1 MCDYPRVLIISH
13 NCLSTSGSN
22 GRTLANFFDG
32 WPTEKLAQFYIYNEI
47 PDSTVC
53 NNYFRVLDTEALGAF
68 IKGEKV
74 GRKVN
79 PTSNVV
85 NNNKEKSMNNL
96 YQKYRKRNSINYI
109 ARNLIWNSNRWK
121 CDNFTQWLDNFQPEL
136 IVLQVGDYE
145 FMYKIA
151 LDIAKG
157 RNIPLV
163 LYNSE
168 DYYFKDRKYLSPL
181 YHFYRYRYKKR
192 FERVISYAS
201 HSIYNSDMLQETYNK
216 RFVHPSTVIMTSTN
230 IVPLQNKK
238 KNATPIVSYLG
249 NLGVGRHEPLI
260 EIANALQQIDTE
272 FLLDIY
278 GELPNKEV
286 KIAFENCLGVRYKG
300 LVPYEEVVQV
310 MHNSDLLVHIE
321 NFSEFYKWDLKHA
334 FSTKIA
340 DSLGSGTCLFMYGPR
355 GLACTQYLLQTNA
368 ACVVTEQSKL
378 KSQLSK
384 LLADESLRS
393 SYKSKALKTIGELHD
408 VQSNKEKFHGLL
420 CKIMRENKDEDSTS
434 KLCL

>member
-1 MCDYPRVLIISH
+1 MSDYPRVLIISH

-32 WPTEKLAQFYIYNEI
+32 WPIEKLAQFYIYNEI
-47 PDSTVC
+47 PDSSVC
-53 NNYFRVLDTEALGAF
+53 NNYFRVLDTEALRAF
-68 IKGEKV
+68 IKREKV
-74 GRKVN
+74 GQKVN
-79 PTSNVV
+79 PNSTVV
-85 NNNKEKSMNNL
+85 PDNKEKSMNNL
-96 YQKYRKRNSINYI
+96 YQKHRKRNSLNYI
-109 ARNLIWNSNRWK
+109 ARNLIWNSKRWK
-121 CDNFTQWLDNFQPEL
+121 SDKFTQWVDNFQPEL

-151 LDIAKG
+151 LDIANG

-181 YHFYRYRYKKR
+181 YHYYRYRYKKR

-201 HSIYNSDMLQETYNK
+201 HSIYNCDILQETYNK
-216 RFVHPSTVIMTSTN
+216 RFVHPSTVIMTSTD

-238 KNATPIVSYLG
+238 KNITPIVSYLG

-260 EIANALQQIDTE
+260 EIANALQQINPE
-272 FLLDIY
+272 ILLDIY
-278 GELPNKEV
+278 GKTPNLEV
-286 KIAFENCLGVRYKG
+286 KSAFEKCKGIQYRG

-340 DSLGSGTCLFMYGPR
+340 DSLGSGTCLLMYGPG
-355 GLACTQYLLQTNA
+355 GLACTQYLVQTNA

-378 KSQLSK
+378 KSQLAK
-384 LLADESLRS
+384 LLADESLRN
-393 SYKSKALKTIGELHD
+393 SYKSKALKIIGERHD
-408 VQSNKEKFHGLL
+408 AKSNQEKFHGLL
-420 CKIMRENKDEDSTS
+420 CKIMRENKHEDSTN
-434 KLCL
+434 